1 MGQALYRRY
10 LEDLIQDDE
19 RNLHGMAKA
28 RLISGMQVAMEIAYQ
43 QGFDHGCKARSL
55 DDRRGEKYER
65 TVSNE

>member
-1 MGQALYRRY
+1 
-10 LEDLIQDDE
+10 
-19 RNLHGMAKA
+19 MAKA